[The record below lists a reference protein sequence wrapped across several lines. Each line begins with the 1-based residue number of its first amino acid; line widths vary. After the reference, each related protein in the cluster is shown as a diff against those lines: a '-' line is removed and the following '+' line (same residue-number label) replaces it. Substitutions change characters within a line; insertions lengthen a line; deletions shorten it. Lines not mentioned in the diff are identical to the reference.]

1 MKQGFVSIGSESQV
15 TDHRGHPE
23 FIRTEQKRRND
34 NNKPAKSGSSGEAR
48 FKNVLNIINKIY
60 PGIYPVTEKYDRIKM
75 NNSFG
80 DFILF
85 VW

>member
-48 FKNVLNIINKIY
+48 FKMFKISS
-60 PGIYPVTEKYDRIKM
+60 IK
-75 NNSFG
+75 
-80 DFILF
+80 FIMVSSQLPKSMID
-85 VW
+85 